1 MAPKQVQISELGAP
15 AQSRNGWRAQAKID
29 RIVVFGPQRATKKEA
44 WADVAL
50 ARQSTSREAY
60 ARCLQEMRAAVKK
73 EQPVK
78 EEPVDDSPDDP
89 APQASAASS
98 SAQEVETT
106 SAEAKRRKT
115 QHKQKPADPPQHA
128 DMPGETVETPS
139 ALPAEV
145 VETRSAATGAEA
157 KRRKKQVT
165 QEPADPPQDVE
176 MRGEIVE
183 TPSAADVSLPKDDF
197 HSAAEENDLPEEDV
211 EMTHGAAE
219 DDDPPE
225 EEFHSAAGSSRDD
238 VSMPEEE
245 FHSAAGSSR
254 DDAGVQGSGGCTT
267 FSQWMRMRM
276 ASEAT
281 EGPITYLQL
290 EERLV
295 HELVEILEL
304 EVPDESWKR
313 VPAHVKLFVLV
324 GVCRH
329 QGKLDAREEA
339 FLSDVEGYCF
349 EEVDR
354 VTVDLFS
361 YVFSLTS
368 DDGSTYDDSSWPELI
383 REMPNGLLNS
393 FLGIAASF
401 LCTDS
406 LEDFQ
411 AIGRYCRNSSRSIR
425 RRGKNADSAHICSPD
440 AAVETPGAT
449 PSHQPQ
455 TSQDAET
462 TRPQQDEVH
471 ASDEDAD
478 SAESSSP
485 AEVAETPSSLDSGSK
500 RPRRE

>member
-1 MAPKQVQISELGAP
+1 
-15 AQSRNGWRAQAKID
+15 
-29 RIVVFGPQRATKKEA
+29 
-44 WADVAL
+44 
-50 ARQSTSREAY
+50 
-60 ARCLQEMRAAVKK
+60 MR
-73 EQPVK
+73 
-78 EEPVDDSPDDP
+78 
-89 APQASAASS
+89 
-98 SAQEVETT
+98 T
-106 SAEAKRRKT
+106 
-115 QHKQKPADPPQHA
+115 
-128 DMPGETVETPS
+128 
-139 ALPAEV
+139 
-145 VETRSAATGAEA
+145 
-157 KRRKKQVT
+157 
-165 QEPADPPQDVE
+165 
-176 MRGEIVE
+176 
-183 TPSAADVSLPKDDF
+183 
-197 HSAAEENDLPEEDV
+197 
-211 EMTHGAAE
+211 
-219 DDDPPE
+219 
-225 EEFHSAAGSSRDD
+225 
-238 VSMPEEE
+238 
-245 FHSAAGSSR
+245 
-254 DDAGVQGSGGCTT
+254 
-267 FSQWMRMRM
+267 

-304 EVPDESWKR
+304 EVPDDSWKR

-368 DDGSTYDDSSWPELI
+368 DGGSTYDDSSWPELI
-383 REMPNGLLNS
+383 REMPNHILNG
-393 FLGIAASF
+393 FLGLAAPF

-411 AIGRYCRNSSRSIR
+411 AIERYCRNSFRSIR

-440 AAVETPGAT
+440 AAVETPGTT

-485 AEVAETPSSLDSGSK
+485 AEVAETPSSVDSGSK

>member
-1 MAPKQVQISELGAP
+1 MISDRDNNTTEIGSSIATLCKIVCISMQNMLGESQPDPK
-15 AQSRNGWRAQAKID
+15 K
-29 RIVVFGPQRATKKEA
+29 
-44 WADVAL
+44 
-50 ARQSTSREAY
+50 RQQKSREQRLEGLRSFVSHNLTELQGRPGKTLKEKLRRHGDEDEQGWYMFMHRTPFTPDEAKTITSLDKMVGSA
-60 ARCLQEMRAAVKK
+60 AR
-73 EQPVK
+73 
-78 EEPVDDSPDDP
+78 S
-89 APQASAASS
+89 SAASS
-98 SAQEVETT
+98 STPMDAKQH
-106 SAEAKRRKT
+106 AEAVEARSAGTVHAASSSTPMDAK
-115 QHKQKPADPPQHA
+115 QHA
-128 DMPGETVETPS
+128 EAVE
-139 ALPAEV
+139 A
-145 VETRSAATGAEA
+145 RSAGTGHA
-157 KRRKKQVT
+157 
-165 QEPADPPQDVE
+165 
-176 MRGEIVE
+176 
-183 TPSAADVSLPKDDF
+183 AADVSMAEEEF
-197 HSAAEENDLPEEDV
+197 HSAAEDNDLPEEDV

-225 EEFHSAAGSSRDD
+225 EEFHSAARSSRDD

>member
-1 MAPKQVQISELGAP
+1 MPLKQSPAERMRGLRSFVEANLGLLRSRPGTSLLDKLHPKVP
-15 AQSRNGWRAQAKID
+15 AERLWYDFVRRTTEKID
-29 RIVVFGPQRATKKEA
+29 QTNWAGNPGADAHAGIATLNKL
-44 WADVAL
+44 VC
-50 ARQSTSREAY
+50 STEGDIA
-60 ARCLQEMRAAVKK
+60 
-73 EQPVK
+73 
-78 EEPVDDSPDDP
+78 
-89 APQASAASS
+89 
-98 SAQEVETT
+98 
-106 SAEAKRRKT
+106 
-115 QHKQKPADPPQHA
+115 
-128 DMPGETVETPS
+128 G
-139 ALPAEV
+139 EV
-145 VETRSAATGAEA
+145 VETPAED
-157 KRRKKQVT
+157 
-165 QEPADPPQDVE
+165 E
-176 MRGEIVE
+176 
-183 TPSAADVSLPKDDF
+183 F
-197 HSAAEENDLPEEDV
+197 HSAAEENDLPEKDV

-219 DDDPPE
+219 DDVPPE

-254 DDAGVQGSGGCTT
+254 DDAGVQGSGGRLVHS
-267 FSQWMRMRM
+267 FSQWWRMRR
-276 ASEAT
+276 ASEGT
-281 EGPITYLQL
+281 EGSITYLQL

-295 HELVEILEL
+295 HELVERLEL
-304 EVPDESWKR
+304 EVPDDSWKR
-313 VPAHVKLFVLV
+313 VPAYVRLFVLV

-339 FLSDVEGYCF
+339 FLSDVAGYCF

-368 DDGSTYDDSSWPELI
+368 DDGSAYDDSSWPELI
-383 REMPNGLLNS
+383 REMPNHILNG
-393 FLGIAASF
+393 FLGLAAPF

-411 AIGRYCRNSSRSIR
+411 AIGRYCRNSFRSIR

-440 AAVETPGAT
+440 AAVETPGTT

>member
-1 MAPKQVQISELGAP
+1 MRSESTSHRTAKLSSQQIMSPKQKPISELGVVVAHGH
-15 AQSRNGWRAQAKID
+15 GWWAKLEVD
-29 RIVVFGPQRATKKEA
+29 GRDGRQTYGPQRATRREA
-44 WADVAL
+44 QADL
-50 ARQSTSREAY
+50 DRARQSASRNEMEK
-60 ARCLQEMRAAVKK
+60 CLQEMRAAVKK
-73 EQPVK
+73 EKPVK
-78 EEPVDDSPDDP
+78 EEPVDIPLVVDP
-89 APQASAASS
+89 APQASTASS
-98 SAQEVETT
+98 SVPT
-106 SAEAKRRKT
+106 
-115 QHKQKPADPPQHA
+115 HA
-128 DMPGETVETPS
+128 SV
-139 ALPAEV
+139 PAEV
-145 VETRSAATGAEA
+145 VETRSAGTGVA
-157 KRRKKQVT
+157 
-165 QEPADPPQDVE
+165 
-176 MRGEIVE
+176 
-183 TPSAADVSLPKDDF
+183 AADVSMPEDEF
-197 HSAAEENDLPEEDV
+197 HSAAEENDLPEKDV

-219 DDDPPE
+219 DDVPPE

-254 DDAGVQGSGGCTT
+254 DDAGVQGSGGRLVHS
-267 FSQWMRMRM
+267 FSQWWRMRR
-276 ASEAT
+276 ASEGT
-281 EGPITYLQL
+281 EGSITYLQL

-295 HELVEILEL
+295 HELVERLEL
-304 EVPDESWKR
+304 EVPDDSWKR

-368 DDGSTYDDSSWPELI
+368 DDGSAYDDSSWPELI
-383 REMPNGLLNS
+383 REMPNHILNG
-393 FLGIAASF
+393 FLGLAAPF
-401 LCTDS
+401 LCADS
-406 LEDFQ
+406 FEDFQ
-411 AIGRYCRNSSRSIR
+411 AIGRYCRNSFRSIW

-440 AAVETPGAT
+440 AAVETPGTT

-455 TSQDAET
+455 TIQDAET

-471 ASDEDAD
+471 ASDEHAD

-485 AEVAETPSSLDSGSK
+485 AEVAETPSALDSGSK